1 MHLSRNVRAALGVH
15 MPEITEVPLPGVGV
29 RHEFTSHTGQRVAIV
44 SHRNGR
50 REISVFRRDDP
61 DSCTTVL
68 DLDAD
73 DTAAVA
79 SVLGAPQIAAT
90 LTAMQNLEGL
100 GIDWLTIGPQ
110 SPAVGQTIADGEYRT
125 RTGASIVAVLR
136 GNETFPAPEPEFA
149 FSEGD
154 VAVAVGTDEG
164 LARLRRQL
172 SA

>member
-1 MHLSRNVRAALGVH
+1 
-15 MPEITEVPLPGVGV
+15 MPDITEIPLPGVGV

-50 REISVFRRDDP
+50 REISAYRRDDP
-61 DSCTTVL
+61 DSCVTLL
-68 DLDAD
+68 DLDVD
-73 DTAAVA
+73 DTSALA

-100 GIDWLTIGPQ
+100 GIDWLTIGPN
-110 SPAVGQTIADGEYRT
+110 SPAVGSTIAQGEYRT
-125 RTGASIVAVLR
+125 RTGSSIVAVLR
-136 GNETFPAPEPEFA
+136 GNETFPAPGPEFT
-149 FSEGD
+149 FFEGD

-164 LARLRRQL
+164 LARLRTQI